1 MQALATPSA
10 TLDVGQVSRQLVH
23 AGDTAW
29 DWKILIGGRPVSEAR
44 AASVSYDDQ
53 GVGTADLIVSG
64 DLTRPNQVGADVRV
78 FCGYGNSLIEWFT
91 GKLGKPV
98 YDSATQTT
106 SAGAYAI
113 SGMLARRYFDQ
124 PARYQG
130 ATFQSFFADLNARL
144 MDPRTRI
151 EVKNGARIA
160 MEDSVFSGE
169 NALLEAATSVVEPA
183 EYKISDMPQWTML
196 VIPRPRPGAG
206 VRAKATFGADQFA
219 PGDPKIVPS
228 DGGPYYKV
236 VAFRR
241 DDQGQEIV
249 RAEQKITNRS
259 PHRPSPNEIYW
270 LPDYQGTQLEAQQTA
285 LDTARALEIDSFKG
299 TVTDVAPN
307 PELHLHDPVHLLVE
321 EDRPGNLP
329 DVLCTYAAI
338 ITEIEIDL
346 LASMMSFSFEALRTG
361 ERERQAPIWVPPR
374 SPYVM
379 PTPGPDT
386 AFGLSADG
394 LYARLDHEEPYFG
407 VDAGGMWIDPA
418 ASPGTTEAGEDPLEG
433 LWVETS

>member
-1 MQALATPSA
+1 MA
-10 TLDVGQVSRQLVH
+10 VIGQVSRQLVH

-29 DWKILIGGRPVSEAR
+29 DWKVLVGGRPVGEAR
-44 AASVSYDDQ
+44 TARVSYDDQ
-53 GVGTADLIVSG
+53 GVGSLDLAVAG
-64 DLTRPNQVGADVRV
+64 DLTRPNRVGADVRAYG
-78 FCGYGNSLIEWFT
+78 GYGGSLVEWFT
-91 GKLGKPV
+91 GKLDKPA
-98 YDSATQTT
+98 YDPDTRMTT
-106 SAGAYAI
+106 AGAYGV

-130 ATFQSFFADLNARL
+130 ATFQSFFADLNSRL

-169 NALLEAATSVVEPA
+169 NALLEAVTSVIEPA
-183 EYKISDMPQWTML
+183 EYRICDRPGWTML
-196 VIPRPRPGAG
+196 VVPRPRPGAG

-228 DGGPYYKV
+228 DGGPYFKV

-241 DDQGQEIV
+241 DEQGQEIV
-249 RAEQKITNRS
+249 RDEKKITNRG
-259 PHRPSPNEIYW
+259 PYKPSPNEIYW
-270 LPDYQGTQLEAQQTA
+270 LSDFQGTQQEAQQSVE
-285 LDTARALEIDSFKG
+285 DTARALEIDSFKG

-307 PELHLHDPVHLLVE
+307 PELHLYDQVHLLVE
-321 EDRPGNLP
+321 EDRPASSP

-346 LASMMSFSFEALRTG
+346 LASMMSFSFEALRTE
-361 ERERQAPIWVPPR
+361 ERERRAPIRVPPL

-379 PTPGPDT
+379 PAPGPDT
-386 AFGLSADG
+386 AFGLSGDG

-418 ASPGTTEAGEDPLEG
+418 ASPGTLEAGEDPLEG